1 MSSQVRICRFVLV
14 TIACAFSCKLERE
27 CQDRLGKKLR
37 DLVCL
42 SYEQVIR
49 RDDAIVRPHLQSK
62 IQESLEDRGKLLVD
76 PPSRTT
82 IVVGQN
88 ASVVPCWLLSSR
100 RLVIRLLFDCS
111 GEIVLP
117 SIF

>member
-1 MSSQVRICRFVLV
+1 MSSQVRICHFVLV
-14 TIACAFSCKLERE
+14 TITCAFSCKLKRE

-76 PPSRTT
+76 PPSKTT

-88 ASVVPCWLLSSR
+88 ASVVSCWLLSSR
-100 RLVIRLLFDCS
+100 RLVICLSFDCS
-111 GEIVLP
+111 GEIILP